1 MRWLE
6 AGRKRQSQSV
16 PFSFVN
22 YFFVCRNMGIQFRGQ
37 LVGVKSSIPLCGSHR
52 WRLSG
57 LTAGI
62 LAHTGLSCGFSLQP
76 MFARASEDGPD
87 SCPPDYPAEGLGH
100 HVWTFRIPHKPL
112 STCLCSCAPE
122 INKTFVPRARVNGN
136 MWREVAAAEAGDC
149 ELAHFCSPLIHVLTH
164 GSKTSTPSAATPGIV
179 RLACS
184 ETFCAAW
191 YRHRSTQV

>member
-1 MRWLE
+1 MGWLE
-6 AGRKRQSQSV
+6 AGQKRQSQSV

-52 WRLSG
+52 WSLSG

-100 HVWTFRIPHKPL
+100 HVWTFRIPHRNLWVLAYVSVHRRSIKPEPESTETCGGKWLQQRRGTVNLHTSVAL
-112 STCLCSCAPE
+112 SSFTCSL
-122 INKTFVPRARVNGN
+122 
-136 MWREVAAAEAGDC
+136 AA
-149 ELAHFCSPLIHVLTH
+149 
-164 GSKTSTPSAATPGIV
+164 
-179 RLACS
+179 
-184 ETFCAAW
+184 
-191 YRHRSTQV
+191 